1 MDFNFNDILSALTH
15 IRGGMPLA
23 RLSKRVRLGEHR
35 SVFFGPS
42 DDLFDIQEY
51 DEDRDPPNQII
62 DSLYDPDEDII
73 WARKNIEPHEIK
85 VNFFVDLSSSL
96 DAGLKFHRR
105 KMLLETIGYI
115 GITAARYQDP
125 VGLIGFTD
133 KIVLNMR
140 PRCGKNNF
148 YYLLKTVYDFLEEH
162 NPDNLNLPKRRT
174 DFSTMLDFIRRSFDK
189 PCFIPVI
196 SDFVGFE
203 KLINSPLLKI
213 VAARHELLFIFLDD
227 PKEYYSGSGIG
238 YLRTRDIETGE
249 EVVIRRR
256 KMLEIEK
263 EIRAKRKE
271 LRRKLRRIGI
281 DSRVLEYG
289 KHFNRLRRFFMAR
302 HKYLRAS

>member
-23 RLSKRVRLGEHR
+23 RLSKRVHLGVHR

-96 DAGLKFHRR
+96 DAGLDFKKR
-105 KMLLETIGYI
+105 KMLLETIGFI

-133 KIVLNMR
+133 KVVLNMR
-140 PRCGKNNF
+140 PRCGQNNF
-148 YYLLKTVYDFLEEH
+148 YFLLRSVYDFLERQDSDK
-162 NPDNLNLPKRRT
+162 NKLPRRKT
-174 DFSTMLDFIRRSFDK
+174 DFFAILDFIRRSFDK

-203 KLINSPLLKI
+203 KVLGSSLLRT
-213 VAARHELLFIFLDD
+213 VAAKHELLFIFLDD
-227 PKEYYSGSGIG
+227 PAEYHSMRGIG
-238 YLRTRDIETGE
+238 YLRTVDIETGE
-249 EVVIRRR
+249 RQLISRNNVSEAYKSIRR
-256 KMLEIEK
+256 
-263 EIRAKRKE
+263 KRKE
-271 LRRKLRRIGI
+271 LRQELRRMGI

-289 KHFNRLRRFFMAR
+289 KHFSRLRRFFMAR